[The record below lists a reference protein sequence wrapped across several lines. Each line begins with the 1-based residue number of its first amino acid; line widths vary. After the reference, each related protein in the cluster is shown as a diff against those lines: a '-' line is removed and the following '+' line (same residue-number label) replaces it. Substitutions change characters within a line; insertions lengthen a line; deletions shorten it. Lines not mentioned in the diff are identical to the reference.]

1 MDMKHLYLSLIV
13 LFATSIFAQPTSF
26 ESRGVGGGG
35 ALFANSFNPFDP
47 NELYIACDMSEVFH
61 TTDLGASWTFPD
73 FRQLQSY
80 KIAKVSYTNNGNTLY
95 AIDGSNTPDGSER
108 SRPMR
113 STDKGVT
120 WTPITDPT
128 GGSAYQIFACPT
140 NTQIIVLSDYS
151 AIYSSTDGGATFNQK
166 YKTSNNSA
174 GLHVAGVFFDDNNI
188 YIGTN
193 EGIYSSL
200 NGGSSFSKMN
210 VTGIPASEYIL
221 SFSGAKVNTSIRFFC
236 MTSGSVWAGIDPVGN
251 YSDYKGVYTFVTGGS
266 WQKVSGSLPS
276 GIYPY
281 FCGMATTNTNTA
293 YIAGASDAS
302 TPIIY
307 KTTDAGS
314 TWTSVFKSTNNQ
326 NITTGWS
333 GDGGDRGWSYGEYPM
348 GFDVAP
354 SDPNY
359 VSFSDFGFV
368 HISTD
373 GGATWKQKYVKAS
386 DENPS
391 GAKTPIQKTYHSIGL
406 ENTTCWQ
413 VTWIDK
419 DNMYGCFSDIK
430 GVRSTDAGSSWG
442 FNYTGHNDNSMYYL
456 TKNVSDNTLY
466 AATSSVHDMYQS
478 TYLADSR
485 IDNGK
490 GKVLFSN
497 DNGASWQTLHDFQHP
512 VIWLAT
518 DSQNPNRLYASVI
531 HSTQGGI
538 FVSNN
543 IQSGASS
550 TWTKLTNPPR
560 TEGHPFNIRVL
571 NDGSL
576 LCSYSGRR
584 TTNFTASSG
593 VFLSTDGGATWQDRS
608 DAGMQYWTKD
618 VVIDPHDATQNTWY
632 AGVFSGWGGA
642 ANNKG
647 GLYKTTNRGTSW
659 TRVHNEMRVT
669 SATFSPSNPDVMYF
683 TSETNGLYYSGNRRS
698 ASPTFTQVAS
708 YGFRQPER
716 VFYNPY
722 DSTEVWVSSFGHGM
736 KVGHLGSTPT
746 PKPATAILLL
756 PTNHSTDVSIPV
768 QLVWKKAKD
777 ASSYKVALSTSSDFP
792 SASVFEFTTSDT
804 TVPSTSLTTLTDGTK
819 YYWRVQ
825 SVNNTETASWSE
837 VWDFTTT
844 APKVL
849 PDSVTLVFPPD
860 HSMPT
865 VKVDELPP
873 YGLHLQWNKVVG
885 ATKYIVEIATDS
897 LMNAMV
903 LRDSTSDTSK
913 FFEADRDSTY
923 WWRVRAV
930 NENGVGPWSS
940 HWMFSKVVYL
950 DVPSQPSINGLTLL
964 TSPNPASGTVTLTI
978 DNSNDFSQGVLII
991 SDVTGKIVYSLS
1003 LNLVKGKNNYYWDT
1017 DSHPNGL
1024 YLYRLISG
1032 NNTISGQIVVK
1043 K

>member
-1 MDMKHLYLSLIV
+1 
-13 LFATSIFAQPTSF
+13 
-26 ESRGVGGGG
+26 
-35 ALFANSFNPFDP
+35 
-47 NELYIACDMSEVFH
+47 
-61 TTDLGASWTFPD
+61 
-73 FRQLQSY
+73 
-80 KIAKVSYTNNGNTLY
+80 
-95 AIDGSNTPDGSER
+95 
-108 SRPMR
+108 
-113 STDKGVT
+113 
-120 WTPITDPT
+120 
-128 GGSAYQIFACPT
+128 
-140 NTQIIVLSDYS
+140 
-151 AIYSSTDGGATFNQK
+151 
-166 YKTSNNSA
+166 
-174 GLHVAGVFFDDNNI
+174 
-188 YIGTN
+188 
-193 EGIYSSL
+193 
-200 NGGSSFSKMN
+200 
-210 VTGIPASEYIL
+210 
-221 SFSGAKVNTSIRFFC
+221 
-236 MTSGSVWAGIDPVGN
+236 
-251 YSDYKGVYTFVTGGS
+251 
-266 WQKVSGSLPS
+266 
-276 GIYPY
+276 
-281 FCGMATTNTNTA
+281 
-293 YIAGASDAS
+293 
-302 TPIIY
+302 
-307 KTTDAGS
+307 
-314 TWTSVFKSTNNQ
+314 
-326 NITTGWS
+326 
-333 GDGGDRGWSYGEYPM
+333 
-348 GFDVAP
+348 
-354 SDPNY
+354 
-359 VSFSDFGFV
+359 
-368 HISTD
+368 
-373 GGATWKQKYVKAS
+373 
-386 DENPS
+386 
-391 GAKTPIQKTYHSIGL
+391 
-406 ENTTCWQ
+406 
-413 VTWIDK
+413 
-419 DNMYGCFSDIK
+419 
-430 GVRSTDAGSSWG
+430 
-442 FNYTGHNDNSMYYL
+442 
-456 TKNVSDNTLY
+456 
-466 AATSSVHDMYQS
+466 
-478 TYLADSR
+478 
-485 IDNGK
+485 
-490 GKVLFSN
+490 
-497 DNGASWQTLHDFQHP
+497 
-512 VIWLAT
+512 
-518 DSQNPNRLYASVI
+518 
-531 HSTQGGI
+531 
-538 FVSNN
+538 
-543 IQSGASS
+543 
-550 TWTKLTNPPR
+550 
-560 TEGHPFNIRVL
+560 
-571 NDGSL
+571 
-576 LCSYSGRR
+576 
-584 TTNFTASSG
+584 
-593 VFLSTDGGATWQDRS
+593 
-608 DAGMQYWTKD
+608 
-618 VVIDPHDATQNTWY
+618 
-632 AGVFSGWGGA
+632 
-642 ANNKG
+642 
-647 GLYKTTNRGTSW
+647 
-659 TRVHNEMRVT
+659 
-669 SATFSPSNPDVMYF
+669 MYF